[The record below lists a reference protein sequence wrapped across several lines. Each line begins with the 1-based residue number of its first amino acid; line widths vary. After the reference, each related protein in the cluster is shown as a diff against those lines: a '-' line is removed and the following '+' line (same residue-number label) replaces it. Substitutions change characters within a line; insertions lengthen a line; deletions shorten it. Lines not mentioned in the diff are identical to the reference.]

1 LYESI
6 APDQWIHM
14 KIEVDQD
21 NARLYV
27 NGAKQ
32 PTLMVNALKAGS
44 DQRGGIGFWI
54 ESGTIGYFSN
64 LKITHN
70 N

>member
-1 LYESI
+1 
-6 APDQWIHM
+6 M
-14 KIEVDQD
+14 DQD

-64 LKITHN
+64 LKIAHN